1 MFRVNLVIMKDQMY
15 VNVVNRVIMFHL
27 NQIRVIVLF
36 RVMVVAEVVAVQVL
50 QVLQV
55 LLVLL
60 VR

>member
-1 MFRVNLVIMKDQMY
+1 MLLAKRAIMKDQMY
-15 VNVVNRVIMFHL
+15 ANAVNRVIMFRL
-27 NQIRVIVLF
+27 SQIRAIVLF
-36 RVMVVAEVVAVQVL
+36 PVMVVEAVVAVQVL

>member
-1 MFRVNLVIMKDQMY
+1 MFRVNLAIMKDQMY
-15 VNVVNRVIMFHL
+15 ANVVNRAIMFRL
-27 NQIRVIVLF
+27 SQIRAIVLF
-36 RVMVVAEVVAVQVL
+36 PVMVVEAVVAVQVL

>member
-36 RVMVVAEVVAVQVL
+36 PVMVVEAVVAVQVL